1 MKKMLKFGGRK
12 RYNGEDESLVNA
24 PTARRLP
31 IGPGVTKEQTDE
43 AYDSMQRRAKELSEG
58 VAAKAEGERSAS
70 EDREKIMGGTRPSS
84 FKEAF
89 AEARKAGKD
98 KFTFNGKSYTT
109 EMAGSKPA
117 ASKPAESK
125 STETKPSGRETA
137 EENLS
142 KRRPTDLASSKARH
156 EGMKTAGER
165 SQRESDA
172 EKARESRLGSSIL
185 ARDRLGNEPDA
196 YIVNRRRRAAEEA
209 AKETSTPSRTFGAGA
224 MSAKGL
230 GGMSGFAK
238 GGKVGSAS
246 KRADGIAQRGK
257 TRGVMR

>member
-12 RYNGEDESLVNA
+12 RYNGEEGSEVGVDRPDDAAKDEGLESVLKGTKPST
-24 PTARRLP
+24 PTTFKAAFAQARR
-31 IGPGVTKEQTDE
+31 E
-43 AYDSMQRRAKELSEG
+43 
-58 VAAKAEGERSAS
+58 
-70 EDREKIMGGTRPSS
+70 
-84 FKEAF
+84 
-89 AEARKAGKD
+89 GKD

-109 EMAGSKPA
+109 ELAKP
-117 ASKPAESK
+117 KPAESK

-172 EKARESRLGSSIL
+172 EKARESRLGSSTL

-246 KRADGIAQRGK
+246 KRGDGIAQRGK
-257 TRGVMR
+257 TRGKMY

>member
-1 MKKMLKFGGRK
+1 MKKPIKFGARK
-12 RYNGEDESLVNA
+12 RYEEGGEVEE
-24 PTARRLP
+24 
-31 IGPGVTKEQTDE
+31 GE
-43 AYDSMQRRAKELSEG
+43 RAKEY
-58 VAAKAEGERSAS
+58 VASKAETA
-70 EDREKIMGGTRPSS
+70 PST
-84 FKEAF
+84 FREAF
-89 AEARKAGKD
+89 AQARKAGQER
-98 KFTFNGKSYTT
+98 FTFNGKSYTT

-117 ASKPAESK
+117 AP
-125 STETKPSGRETA
+125 KPSGRETA

-156 EGMKTAGER
+156 EGMKIAEER

-185 ARDRLGNEPDA
+185 ARDRLGSEPDA

-257 TRGVMR
+257 TRGMMR

>member
-1 MKKMLKFGGRK
+1 MMKKMLKFGGRK
-12 RYNGEDESLVNA
+12 RYNGEE
-24 PTARRLP
+24 
-31 IGPGVTKEQTDE
+31 G
-43 AYDSMQRRAKELSEG
+43 SEVG
-58 VAAKAEGERSAS
+58 ADRPDDAAKDEGLESVL
-70 EDREKIMGGTRPSS
+70 KGTKSS
-84 FKEAF
+84 TPTTFKEAF
-89 AEARKAGKD
+89 AQARREGKD

-109 EMAGSKPA
+109 ELAKPK
-117 ASKPAESK
+117 SKPAES
-125 STETKPSGRETA
+125 KPSGRETA

-246 KRADGIAQRGK
+246 KRGDGIAKKGK
-257 TRGVMR
+257 TRGMMR

>member
-1 MKKMLKFGGRK
+1 MKKPIKFGGRK
-12 RYNGEDESLVNA
+12 RYNGEEDSLV
-24 PTARRLP
+24 
-31 IGPGVTKEQTDE
+31 E
-43 AYDSMQRRAKELSEG
+43 
-58 VAAKAEGERSAS
+58 AAKAEGERSSDEPLEQISKMAQKKKS
-70 EDREKIMGGTRPSS
+70 VVTKEEMQRAGFDNLRDYLNAQRGLTRRGEKPV
-84 FKEAF
+84 
-89 AEARKAGKD
+89 
-98 KFTFNGKSYTT
+98 
-109 EMAGSKPA
+109 
-117 ASKPAESK
+117 ES
-125 STETKPSGRETA
+125 KPSGRETA

-156 EGMKTAGER
+156 EGMKVAGER

-209 AKETSTPSRTFGAGA
+209 AKETPTPSRTFGAGA

-257 TRGVMR
+257 TRGMMR

>member
-1 MKKMLKFGGRK
+1 MKLSAAKRTPTTKKPIKFGARK
-12 RYNGEDESLVNA
+12 RYEEGGEVDE
-24 PTARRLP
+24 
-31 IGPGVTKEQTDE
+31 GE
-43 AYDSMQRRAKELSEG
+43 RAKEY
-58 VAAKAEGERSAS
+58 VASKAETA
-70 EDREKIMGGTRPSS
+70 PSTFS
-84 FKEAF
+84 EAF
-89 AEARKAGKD
+89 AQARKAGQER
-98 KFTFNGKSYTT
+98 FTFNGKSYTT

-117 ASKPAESK
+117 AP
-125 STETKPSGRETA
+125 KPSGRETA

-142 KRRPTDLASSKARH
+142 KRRPTDLASSKARY
-156 EGMKTAGER
+156 EGMKIAGER

-185 ARDRLGNEPDA
+185 ARDRLGSEPDA

-209 AKETSTPSRTFGAGA
+209 AKETPTPSRTFGAGA

-246 KRADGIAQRGK
+246 KRADGIAKKGK
-257 TRGVMR
+257 TRGMMR

>member
-12 RYNGEDESLVNA
+12 RYNGEE
-24 PTARRLP
+24 
-31 IGPGVTKEQTDE
+31 G
-43 AYDSMQRRAKELSEG
+43 SEVG
-58 VAAKAEGERSAS
+58 ADRPDDAAKDEGLESVL
-70 EDREKIMGGTRPSS
+70 KGTKSS
-84 FKEAF
+84 TPTTFKEAF
-89 AEARKAGKD
+89 AQARREGKD
-98 KFTFNGKSYTT
+98 RFTFNGKSYTT
-109 EMAGSKPA
+109 ELAKPKSKPT
-117 ASKPAESK
+117 ES
-125 STETKPSGRETA
+125 KPSGPETA

-142 KRRPTDLASSKARH
+142 KRRPTDLASSKARY

-185 ARDRLGNEPDA
+185 ARDRLGSEPDA

-209 AKETSTPSRTFGAGA
+209 AKEMPTPSRTFGAGA

-246 KRADGIAQRGK
+246 KRADGIAKKGK
-257 TRGVMR
+257 TRGMMR

>member
-1 MKKMLKFGGRK
+1 MTRRK
-12 RYNGEDESLVNA
+12 EKPVES
-24 PTARRLP
+24 
-31 IGPGVTKEQTDE
+31 
-43 AYDSMQRRAKELSEG
+43 
-58 VAAKAEGERSAS
+58 
-70 EDREKIMGGTRPSS
+70 
-84 FKEAF
+84 
-89 AEARKAGKD
+89 
-98 KFTFNGKSYTT
+98 
-109 EMAGSKPA
+109 
-117 ASKPAESK
+117 
-125 STETKPSGRETA
+125 KPSGRETA

-156 EGMKTAGER
+156 EGIKTAGER

-185 ARDRLGNEPDA
+185 ARDRLGSEPDA

-209 AKETSTPSRTFGAGA
+209 AKETPTPSRTFGAGA

-257 TRGVMR
+257 TRGMMR

>member
-12 RYNGEDESLVNA
+12 RYNGEEGSEVGVDRPDDAAKDEGLESVLKGTKPST
-24 PTARRLP
+24 PTTFKAAFAQARR
-31 IGPGVTKEQTDE
+31 E
-43 AYDSMQRRAKELSEG
+43 
-58 VAAKAEGERSAS
+58 
-70 EDREKIMGGTRPSS
+70 
-84 FKEAF
+84 
-89 AEARKAGKD
+89 GKD

-109 EMAGSKPA
+109 ELAKP
-117 ASKPAESK
+117 KPAES
-125 STETKPSGRETA
+125 KPSGRETA

-246 KRADGIAQRGK
+246 KRGDGIAQRGK
-257 TRGVMR
+257 TRGKMY